1 MRGMYKLLIIAA
13 CCVPVQAF
21 AIEKLSVSE
30 LLDRYAANQ
39 DKLASFIAKTE
50 DVHSIQWSHKE
61 RPDFYRLASEFRVDG
76 KSTHLLYYTWRNL
89 PSIDANTPIEDARY
103 WADLWDGKCSILYAK
118 RMSTDEG
125 SVVISTEE
133 RLAKH
138 NMVVWYEG
146 VPILGIRHSDYEPID
161 SVLRRANSISVRDE
175 LEQLGSAN
183 CYVIDANTTSG
194 TYTVWLDPQHGYQI
208 ARADIR
214 VGPDNAFRRR
224 PVKDNESDSL
234 SVRNI
239 RFEKIDGT
247 WVPMEADIYGT
258 SIRQRQDSSC
268 TSTGHHKITQI
279 TINPDHEALGS
290 FVPVVENGTEVY
302 DRDSGAEYTWQEGK
316 KFVVDE
322 RDGCIRYVPKEWSIL
337 VSVGKPL
344 PQLEGIKLN
353 LSSEQTKNRAIL
365 LCFFDM
371 NQRSS
376 RNCTTQLAQ
385 KAEELKEKGITAAFI
400 QASEVDDKKLN
411 EWTKANNIPL
421 PVGTITADI
430 EKTSFSW
437 GVRALPWLILTDPNH
452 FVTAEGF
459 TLDELY
465 DKVRVVERP
474 SVSDLL
480 DRYAANQDKLKSF
493 IMIAD
498 INYEDLTENKTA
510 SHSSLEKHIVEL
522 RYEDDDDGFR
532 AYFCP
537 KRVHSAVDESL
548 VTADRHDYF
557 LWDCELYIQ
566 HHKAPTL
573 DKSFAFVSFSTK
585 KIKDAI
591 AIAYPGPGSILGFL
605 YGDVERFDSIL
616 RQADSIS
623 VRDEL
628 ERVGSGDCYVIDAKT
643 KHGTYKIWLDPERG
657 YGIAKA
663 DLHKGP
669 KDLWYGRPLDYFTHA
684 PYMPNVISIRNV
696 RFESI
701 EGIWVPM
708 EVDFRVDSKD
718 FKGSNRSLVSNVHHK
733 VTDLLLNP
741 DHDALGSFVPDIKN
755 GTTVR
760 ILGVPGIK
768 YKWHDRKKFVV
779 DEWDGSIRY
788 VPKEWS
794 MLVGVGK
801 PLPKFEG
808 IKLRLSAQQTKDRAI
823 LLCFFDMNQRS
834 SRYCIKQL
842 IQKAAGLKEKG
853 ITVAAVQTSQV
864 TNNTL
869 NEWAKTNNIPFPV
882 GAITAD
888 IEKTRFAWG
897 VRSLP
902 WLILTDKQH
911 LVTAEGFTPAELDEK
926 LGKNS
931 KH

>member
-1 MRGMYKLLIIAA
+1 MKVTYKLLIVAA
-13 CCVPVQAF
+13 CCIPVQAF
-21 AIEKLSVSE
+21 AIEKVSVSE
-30 LLDRYAANQ
+30 LLDKYAANQ
-39 DKLASFIAKTE
+39 DRLASFIAKTE
-50 DVHSIQWSHKE
+50 DVLSVQWLHKE
-61 RPDFYRLASEFRVDG
+61 RPDFKRLASEFRVDG

-103 WADLWDGKCSILYAK
+103 WADLWDGKCSILYAYAK
-118 RMSTDEG
+118 RMSTDDR

-138 NMVVWYEG
+138 NMVVWYRG
-146 VPILGIRHSDYEPID
+146 VPLLGIRYSDYEPID
-161 SVLRRANSISVRDE
+161 SVLRRANSISIRDE

-247 WVPMEADIYGT
+247 WVPMEADIYVT

-268 TSTGHHKITQI
+268 KSTGHHKITQI

-290 FVPVVENGTEVY
+290 FIPVVENGTEVY
-302 DRDSGAEYTWQEGK
+302 DRDSGAEYTWQDGK

-322 RDGCIRYVPKEWSIL
+322 RDGGIRYVPKEWSIL
-337 VSVGKPL
+337 VGVGKPL

-385 KAEELKEKGITAAFI
+385 KAEELKEKGITVAFI

-452 FVTAEGF
+452 FVTAESF

-493 IMIAD
+493 IVK
-498 INYEDLTENKTA
+498 TE
-510 SHSSLEKHIVEL
+510 SVEERKFQRL
-522 RYEDDDDGFR
+522 IEFRYEDSGSSPPAYYYGFKD
-532 AYFCP
+532 FN
-537 KRVHSAVDESL
+537 L
-548 VTADRHDYF
+548 ADSGGWVPEDRYTTY
-557 LWDCELYIQ
+557 LWDGKLNYQ
-566 HHKAPTL
+566 YSNRANG
-573 DKSFAFVSFSTK
+573 SGSSTVH
-585 KIKDAI
+585 IIMGYDYAMHGI
-591 AIAYPGPGSILGFL
+591 GVMYRGAGPILGIL

-616 RQADSIS
+616 RRSSTIS
-623 VRDEL
+623 VRSKL
-628 ERVGSGDCYVIDAKT
+628 ERVGSVDCYVIDANSST
-643 KHGTYKIWLDPERG
+643 HGSYTVWLDPEHG
-657 YGIAKA
+657 YCVAKA
-663 DLHKGP
+663 TVHKGP
-669 KDLWYGRPLDYFTHA
+669 EDLLHGRPPSSYINTSSYKGQSFFLE
-684 PYMPNVISIRNV
+684 NV
-696 RFESI
+696 RFENI
-701 EGIWVPM
+701 KGIWIPVEADTRM
-708 EVDFRVDSKD
+708 VDKQEFGTSSSYLHYKITQMDI
-718 FKGSNRSLVSNVHHK
+718 
-733 VTDLLLNP
+733 NP
-741 DHDALGSFVPDIKN
+741 DHTRLRSFIPDIQE
-755 GTTVR
+755 GRPVSIGR
-760 ILGVPGIK
+760 GPE
-768 YKWHDRKKFVV
+768 YKWQDGMKFVA
-779 DEWDGSIRY
+779 DERYKCVRY

-794 MLVGVGK
+794 ILVNTGK

-808 IKLRLSAQQTKDRAI
+808 IELNLSAEQTSNRAI
-823 LLCFFDMNQRS
+823 LLCFFDMEQRP
-834 SRYCIKQL
+834 SRHYIKQL
-842 IQKAAGLKEKG
+842 VQKAAELKEKG
-853 ITVAAVQTSQV
+853 VTVAAVYASQASEKM
-864 TNNTL
+864 L
-869 NEWAKTNNIPFPV
+869 NEWIEKYDIPFTV

-888 IEKTRFAWG
+888 TEKTRFAWG
-897 VRSLP
+897 LYALP
-902 WLILTDKQH
+902 RLILTDKQH
-911 LVTAEGFTPAELDEK
+911 IVTAEGFAPTELDEK